1 LAAEW
6 APKIRVNAIAPSLT
20 DTPLA
25 ESLLRDD
32 SKKQAAAAR
41 HPLKRLGDAGDIAQM
56 AFFLLSENAAWIT
69 GQIMH
74 VDGGISAIK
83 I

>member
-1 LAAEW
+1 LGEAE
-6 APKIRVNAIAPSLT
+6 
-20 DTPLA
+20 
-25 ESLLRDD
+25 
-32 SKKQAAAAR
+32 
-41 HPLKRLGDAGDIAQM
+41 DIAQV

-83 I
+83 T